1 MADFETNS
9 MKQGDALLD
18 KALED
23 LKPQVG
29 AGEPTE
35 QATPTEQPKVETPA
49 EATPPVETPAAEPK
63 AEPIPEVIPGGKP
76 ATPEVTPETGGT
88 SYELVNEKFGTS
100 FADDD
105 ALRNFLEQ
113 RDELERLRG
122 VESEFSETKTK
133 YEEAKSQLDPRK
145 HFVNEDEY
153 KRQIILQKYG
163 EEVNPTF
170 LNKIVSSDIN
180 TMSDLDILVLGKQIS
195 NPNIIGGDEG
205 AKALI
210 YDQFGIDGE
219 MVESGEFT
227 DVAKNRL
234 SDAAV
239 SVRRELNKLKNVDIP
254 SSGDFETERQT
265 RIEARESAL
274 RELEGKWDKVADK
287 MLEGFNDYHLYEDK
301 DGKKESYYSYAV
313 DADFKAMAKE
323 VLMRDLTEKGVEL
336 TEENIRKARGFLE
349 AEFWHQRGN
358 SIVSSYG
365 KSIKAQLTEA
375 KMVEDDNPKP
385 RNTSEMPK
393 DDAERQI
400 QDLVN
405 YIKGDTATT
414 GKIKLG

>member
-145 HFVNEDEY
+145 HFVNDEEY
-153 KRQIILQKYG
+153 KRQLILKKYG
-163 EEVNPTF
+163 EDVNPAF
-170 LNKIVSSDIN
+170 LNKIISKDIN
-180 TMSDLDILVLGKQIS
+180 ELSDLDVLVLGKQAS
-195 NPNIIGGDEG
+195 NPNISNPDD
-205 AKALI
+205 AVQLI
-210 YDQFGIDGE
+210 YNDLRIEPDEDGNLNHLDE
-219 MVESGEFT
+219 L
-227 DVAKNRL
+227 KL
-234 SDAAV
+234 SDASL
-239 SVRRELNKLKNVDIP
+239 SVRKELNKLKDIEIP
-254 SSGDFETERQT
+254 AVTDY
-265 RIEARESAL
+265 EAEKAARLEAGESAL

-287 MLEGFNDYHLYEDK
+287 MLEGFDNYHLYEDK
-301 DGKKESYYSYAV
+301 DGKKESYFSYAV
-313 DADFKAMAKE
+313 DDDFKSMAKE
-323 VLMRDLTEKGVEL
+323 SVMREIAERGLDL
-336 TEENIRKARGFLE
+336 TEENIRQVRNFVE
-349 AEFWHQRGN
+349 AEFWHQRGDK
-358 SIVSSYG
+358 IVRSYG
-365 KSIKAQLTEA
+365 KGLEARLTEA
-375 KMVEDDNPKP
+375 RMVEDDNPKP

-393 DDAERQI
+393 DDAERQV